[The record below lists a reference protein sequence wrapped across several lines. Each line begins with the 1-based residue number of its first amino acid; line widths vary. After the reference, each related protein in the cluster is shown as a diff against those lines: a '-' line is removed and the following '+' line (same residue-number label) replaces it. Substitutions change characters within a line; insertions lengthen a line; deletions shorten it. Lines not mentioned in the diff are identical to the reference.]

1 MLLQNTSL
9 YICSNSKNVVHGLL
23 KIIQNYVNNKTVFF
37 CFFSG
42 KYKKYFFRK
51 FSCFWVSIRI
61 FVFEQKKNFLEK
73 TQRNKASQN
82 FKISYLD
89 QRQSRN
95 IEHISDL
102 TWISVVLQCN
112 ASLALISAIRRSSKP
127 NIFQEN
133 YLKSL

>member
-61 FVFEQKKNFLEK
+61 FVFEQKKKNFGEGSKKQSISKFQNFLPTPALVTK
-73 TQRNKASQN
+73 YRAY
-82 FKISYLD
+82 IRPYLD
-89 QRQSRN
+89 FGGIAMQCFPC
-95 IEHISDL
+95 SD
-102 TWISVVLQCN
+102 
-112 ASLALISAIRRSSKP
+112 
-127 NIFQEN
+127 
-133 YLKSL
+133 